1 MQKKKFKMQ
10 ENNKKG
16 AIYPNDLL
24 AIIIIMFGCLG
35 FILWGLGYSSLGNE
49 TLKWIGAWIVALI
62 SFLTALLSR
71 WLR

>member
-1 MQKKKFKMQ
+1 MVKH
-10 ENNKKG
+10 NKKG
-16 AIYPNDLL
+16 GIYPNDIL
-24 AIIIIMFGCLG
+24 AIIIILFGCLG
-35 FILWGLGYSSLGNE
+35 FVFWGLGYSSLGNE

>member
-1 MQKKKFKMQ
+1 MQ